1 MQNRPTYVGVD
12 VSKARLEVACRPSG
26 ELFDGPNDEPGIGAI
41 VERLRELAPA
51 LVVLEATGGFEMP
64 LAAALALAGL
74 PCAIVNPRQVR
85 DFAKACGQLAKTDRL
100 DAQMLARFGEA
111 VKPEPR
117 PLHGGALAELSA
129 LVLRRRQL
137 SEMLVAER
145 NRLCGASER
154 VRDNLARHIEGLTA
168 LLREVD
174 DEMGDAIR
182 RSPAWR
188 ERDDLLRS
196 VPGVGPTVSRTL
208 MAELPELGRL
218 SHKQLAKLAGVAPL
232 NCDSGPRS
240 GARRIWGGR
249 APVRT
254 ALYMAALVACRWN
267 PVIKGY
273 YEGLLLRGKAKK
285 VALVACMRK
294 LLTILNAMAK
304 HGTAWDAGFAHR
316 S

>member
-1 MQNRPTYVGVD
+1 MQNTPTYVGVD

-26 ELFDGPNDEPGIGAI
+26 ELFHGTNDEQGIGAL
-41 VERLRELAPA
+41 VERLRAVGPT
-51 LVVLEATGGFEMP
+51 LVVVEATGGLEMP
-64 LAAALALAGL
+64 LAAALALAEV
-74 PCAIVNPRQVR
+74 PCAIINPRQVR

-145 NRLCGASER
+145 NRLYGAPQR
-154 VRDNLARHIEGLTA
+154 VRDNLVRHIDGLAA

-174 DEMGDAIR
+174 DGMGDTIR
-182 RSPAWR
+182 RSPVWR

-196 VPGVGPTVSRTL
+196 VPGIGPTVSRTL
-208 MAELPELGRL
+208 MAELPELGL
-218 SHKQLAKLAGVAPL
+218 LNHKQLAKLAGVAPL

-249 APVRT
+249 APVRS
-254 ALYMAALVACRWN
+254 ALYMAALVACCWN
-267 PVIKGY
+267 PVIKRY
-273 YEGLLLRGKAKK
+273 DEGLLLRGKAKK

-294 LLTILNAMAK
+294 LLTILNAMTK
-304 HGTAWDAGFAHR
+304 HRTVWDAQLAHLG
-316 S
+316 

>member
-1 MQNRPTYVGVD
+1 MHTAPTYVGVD
-12 VSKARLEVACRPSG
+12 ISKARLEVACRPSG
-26 ELFDGPNDEPGIGAI
+26 LLFSEPNDEPGTCSL
-41 VERLRELAPA
+41 VEQLRGMAPT

-64 LAAALALAGL
+64 LAAAASGL

-111 VKPEPR
+111 VRPEPR
-117 PLHGGALAELSA
+117 PLHGSALTELSA

-137 SEMLVAER
+137 TEMLVAER
-145 NRLCGASER
+145 NRLCGSRGR
-154 VRDNLARHIEGLTA
+154 VRDNLLRHIEGLEA

-182 RSPAWR
+182 RRPAWR

-196 VPGVGPTVSRTL
+196 VPGIGPTISRTL
-208 MAELPELGRL
+208 MAELPELGKL
-218 SHKQLAKLAGVAPL
+218 NHKQLAKLAGVAPL
-232 NCDSGPRS
+232 NCDSGPRR

-249 APVRT
+249 APVRS

-267 PVIKGY
+267 PVVKSY
-273 YEGLLLRGKAKK
+273 YEGLLARGKAKK

-294 LLTILNAMAK
+294 LLTILNAMVK
-304 HGTAWDAGFAHR
+304 HGTAWDAKLAQRG
-316 S
+316 

>member
-1 MQNRPTYVGVD
+1 MQNVLTYIGVD
-12 VSKARLEVACRPSG
+12 VSKAQLEVACRPSG
-26 ELFDGPNDEPGIGAI
+26 ELFSESNDEHGIGTL
-41 VERLRELAPA
+41 VERLRGITPT
-51 LVVLEATGGFEMP
+51 LVVLEATGGWEMP
-64 LAAALALAGL
+64 LAAALALAGV

-117 PLHGGALAELSA
+117 PLHDGALSELSA

-145 NRLCGASER
+145 NRLCGAPSR
-154 VRDNLARHIEGLTA
+154 VRDNLARHIAGLAA
-168 LLREVD
+168 LRREVD
-174 DEMGDAIR
+174 DEMSDAIR

-196 VPGVGPTVSRTL
+196 VPGVGPTISRTL

-218 SHKQLAKLAGVAPL
+218 NHKQLAKLAGVAPL

-249 APVRT
+249 APVRS

-267 PVIKGY
+267 PVIRSY

-294 LLTILNAMAK
+294 LLTILNAMVK
-304 HGTAWDAGFAHR
+304 QRSVWDGGLIHKG
-316 S
+316 